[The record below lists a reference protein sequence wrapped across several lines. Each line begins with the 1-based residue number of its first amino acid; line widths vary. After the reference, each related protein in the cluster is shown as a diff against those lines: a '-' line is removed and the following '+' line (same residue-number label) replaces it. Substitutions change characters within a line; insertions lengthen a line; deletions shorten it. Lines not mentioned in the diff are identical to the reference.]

1 MAPRSVLIL
10 DDDLSLLRVLQSGL
24 QPLFRVHIANGHE
37 AARRIVTGVPIDLCV
52 VNYSIEKVS
61 GFEFIRDVKACRPGV
76 PCVLMT
82 AREDEPV
89 DEVVQ
94 GVVAKPF
101 TADELRN
108 CLLRVLA
115 SRDGELA
122 ELVLDGDRH
131 SVLVDGRTVLLTPIE
146 FRILSE
152 LWRARGTLV
161 RREDICAKLWGTTR
175 VTDHTFDTHFTNMKR
190 KIPELRDRITL
201 VRSQGYIFT
210 P

>member
-24 QPLFRVHIANGHE
+24 QPLFRVHTASGHE
-37 AARRIVTGVPIDLCV
+37 AARRIISEIPIDLCV
-52 VNYSIEKVS
+52 VNYSVEKVS
-61 GFEFIRDVKACRPGV
+61 GFDFIRDVKASRPDV

-101 TADELRN
+101 TAAELRN

-115 SRDGELA
+115 SRDGELP

-152 LWRARGTLV
+152 LWIARGTLV

-190 KIPELRDRITL
+190 KIPELRDRITV